1 MVAMPIDPYILSSE
15 LITGIF
21 GTLKLTKKN
30 NNSVGYIV
38 NL

>member
-1 MVAMPIDPYILSSE
+1 MVAMPIDPE
-15 LITGIF
+15 FRVDNGNF
-21 GTLKLTKKN
+21 RNVKVDKKN